1 MTTIRAE
8 PRLWGA
14 HTLTCFTVSTGEPS
28 SCPRK
33 DVTLLAV
40 NDAVRWPK
48 RSGGAAGV
56 AAGAWAWGAVSIV
69 VCLLAGSAA
78 GQPADD
84 ATPLHRVAHAGN
96 AAVVARLLRAGAAA
110 DAATRHGV
118 TPLALASA
126 RGHAGVVETLLG
138 AGADPN
144 QASPQGE
151 TPLMVAAR
159 TGVVDSVTALLRHGA
174 GRGVDA
180 RERWRGQTA
189 LMWAA
194 AEGHAAV
201 LAPLVTAGAD
211 VDARSDAGFTPLAF
225 AVRAGHTDAV
235 EALVMA
241 GADVDLALPD
251 GTSPLHLAV
260 INAHHDVAVQLLE
273 HGADPAVAEPGWTPL
288 HQLVWT
294 RRPNRHYNNPA
305 AFPTGTVTGLELA
318 RALVGHGADV
328 DARQTAEPRD
338 GYRNMLNRSGATPF
352 LLATKAVDLEMM
364 RLLLELGADPLLANE
379 DGTTALLVAAGVG
392 IWSSSESPGS
402 AAEALEAV
410 KLMIALGDSVTTV
423 DDNGDAAL
431 HGAVMRGSPELV
443 LYLLEHGAA
452 LNPVN
457 QRGWTPL
464 TIAQGIFYANLGRRW
479 PDMEALLLELG
490 ATSPTAPEPP
500 R

>member
-1 MTTIRAE
+1 MGWS
-8 PRLWGA
+8 PFPG
-14 HTLTCFTVSTGEPS
+14 
-28 SCPRK
+28 
-33 DVTLLAV
+33 
-40 NDAVRWPK
+40 
-48 RSGGAAGV
+48 RSGIERGACRGLLCLGV
-56 AAGAWAWGAVSIV
+56 AAMVTLTVAVGLPAI
-69 VCLLAGSAA
+69 AA
-78 GQPADD
+78 AQMTDHAS
-84 ATPLHRVAHAGN
+84 PLHRAAHDGDEGT
-96 AAVVARLLRAGAAA
+96 VGRLLESGGEV
-110 DAATRHGV
+110 DATTRHGV
-118 TPLALASA
+118 TALALASA
-126 RGHAGVVETLLG
+126 RGHAAVAETLLG

-144 QASPQGE
+144 RASPQGE

-201 LAPLVTAGAD
+201 VAPLVTAGAD

-364 RLLLELGADPLLANE
+364 RLLLELGADPLLTNE

-402 AAEALEAV
+402 AEEALEAV
-410 KLMIALGDSVTTV
+410 KLMIELGDSVTTV

-431 HGAVMRGSPELV
+431 HGAVMRGSSELV

>member
-1 MTTIRAE
+1 MISRTAI
-8 PRLWGA
+8 
-14 HTLTCFTVSTGEPS
+14 
-28 SCPRK
+28 
-33 DVTLLAV
+33 AV
-40 NDAVRWPK
+40 AVRVW
-48 RSGGAAGV
+48 RVAGAVVVILGSIGAA
-56 AAGAWAWGAVSIV
+56 S
-69 VCLLAGSAA
+69 
-78 GQPADD
+78 GQPVDE
-84 ATPLHRVAHAGN
+84 ATVLHRAAHEGDVATVDLLLEAGGQ
-96 AAVVARLLRAGAAA
+96 V

-126 RGHAGVVETLLG
+126 RGHAAVVETLLD
-138 AGADPN
+138 AGADANRP
-144 QASPQGE
+144 SPQGE

-159 TGVVDSVTALLRHGA
+159 TGVVDSVEALLRHGA
-174 GRGVDA
+174 GAGIDA
-180 RERWRGQTA
+180 REGWRGQTA

-201 LAPLVTAGAD
+201 VAPLVAAGAD
-211 VDARSDAGFTPLAF
+211 VDARSAGGFTPLAF
-225 AVRAGHTDAV
+225 AVRAGHGDAV
-235 EALVMA
+235 GVLIEA
-241 GADVDLALPD
+241 GAEVDLALPD
-251 GTSPLHLAV
+251 GTSPLHLAI
-260 INAHHDVAVQLLE
+260 INANYDVALRLLE
-273 HGADPAVAEPGWTPL
+273 HGADAAAAEPGWTPL

-305 AFPTGTVTGLELA
+305 AFPTGTVTDLELA
-318 RALVGHGADV
+318 RALVAHGANV
-328 DARQTAEPRD
+328 NARQTAEPRD

-352 LLATKAVDLEMM
+352 LLAAKAVDLEMM

-402 AAEALEAV
+402 AEEALEAV
-410 KLMIALGDSVTTV
+410 KLMVELGDSATAV

-431 HGAVMRGSPELV
+431 HGAVMRGSTELV

-452 LNPVN
+452 LDPVN
-457 QRGWTPL
+457 ERGWTPL

-479 PDMEALLLELG
+479 PGMEALLLNLG

>member
-1 MTTIRAE
+1 MKGRAPL
-8 PRLWGA
+8 PR
-14 HTLTCFTVSTGEPS
+14 
-28 SCPRK
+28 
-33 DVTLLAV
+33 
-40 NDAVRWPK
+40 
-48 RSGGAAGV
+48 RSGTEPGSFCGFLRFRVVPMVALVVGVVGAPV
-56 AAGAWAWGAVSIV
+56 FV
-69 VCLLAGSAA
+69 A
-78 GQPADD
+78 GQAADD
-84 ATPLHRVAHAGN
+84 ATALHRAAHEGDL
-96 AAVVARLLRAGAAA
+96 VSVGRLLDAGGEV

-126 RGHAGVVETLLG
+126 RGHAAIVETLLE
-138 AGADPN
+138 AGADANRP
-144 QASPQGE
+144 SPHGE

-159 TGVVDSVTALLRHGA
+159 TGVVDSVTALLRRGA
-174 GRGVDA
+174 DAVVDA
-180 RERWRGQTA
+180 REGWRGQTA

-201 LAPLVTAGAD
+201 VAPLIAAGAD
-211 VDARSDAGFTPLAF
+211 VDAHSDGGFTPLAF
-225 AVRAGHTDAV
+225 AVRAGHGETV
-235 EALVMA
+235 GALLQA
-241 GADVDLALPD
+241 GADVDRALPD
-251 GTSPLHLAV
+251 GTGPLHLAV
-260 INAHHDVAVQLLE
+260 INAHYDVALQLLE
-273 HGADPAVAEPGWTPL
+273 HGADPAAAEPGWTPL

-305 AFPTGTVTGLELA
+305 AFPTGTVTDLELA
-318 RALVGHGADV
+318 RALVAHGADV

-352 LLATKAVDLEMM
+352 LLAAKAVDLDMM
-364 RLLLELGADPLLANE
+364 RLLLELGANPLLANE

-402 AAEALEAV
+402 AGEALEAA
-410 KLMIALGDSVTTV
+410 KLMVELGDSVATV

-452 LNPVN
+452 LDPVN
-457 QRGWTPL
+457 ERGWTPL

-479 PDMEALLLELG
+479 PDMEALLLGLG

>member
-1 MTTIRAE
+1 M
-8 PRLWGA
+8 G
-14 HTLTCFTVSTGEPS
+14 S
-28 SCPRK
+28 SK
-33 DVTLLAV
+33 GSVAAIALFVAV
-40 NDAVRWPK
+40 CLPA
-48 RSGGAAGV
+48 V
-56 AAGAWAWGAVSIV
+56 AAGQA
-69 VCLLAGSAA
+69 
-78 GQPADD
+78 ADD
-84 ATPLHRVAHAGN
+84 ATPLHRAAHDGD
-96 AAVVARLLRAGAAA
+96 AATVGRLLEAGG
-110 DAATRHGV
+110 DVDVATRHGV

-126 RGHAGVVETLLG
+126 RGHVSAVEALLN

-144 QASPQGE
+144 RASPHGE

-174 GRGVDA
+174 DSEVDA
-180 RERWRGQTA
+180 REEWRGQTA

-194 AEGHAAV
+194 AEGHATV
-201 LAPLVTAGAD
+201 VAPLASAGAD

-225 AVRAGHTDAV
+225 AVRAGHGDTVA
-235 EALVMA
+235 ALVEA
-241 GADVDLALPD
+241 GADVDLPLPD

-260 INAHHDVAVQLLE
+260 INAQYDVALQLLE
-273 HGADPAVAEPGWTPL
+273 HGADPAAAESGWTPL

-305 AFPTGTVTGLELA
+305 AFPTGTVTDLELA
-318 RALVGHGADV
+318 RALVARGADV
-328 DARQTAEPRD
+328 DALQTAEPRD

-352 LLATKAVDLEMM
+352 LLAAKAVDLEIM

-402 AAEALEAV
+402 AEEALEAV
-410 KLMIALGDSVTTV
+410 KLMVELGDSVTTV

-479 PDMEALLLELG
+479 PDMEALLLGLG

>member
-1 MTTIRAE
+1 MGWSPFPGQSGIERGAGRGLL
-8 PRLWGA
+8 RL
-14 HTLTCFTVSTGEPS
+14 
-28 SCPRK
+28 
-33 DVTLLAV
+33 
-40 NDAVRWPK
+40 
-48 RSGGAAGV
+48 GV
-56 AAGAWAWGAVSIV
+56 AAMVTLAVAVGLPAI
-69 VCLLAGSAA
+69 AA
-78 GQPADD
+78 AQVADD
-84 ATPLHRVAHAGN
+84 ASPLHRAAHQGD
-96 AAVVARLLRAGAAA
+96 AAALGRLLEAGWEV
-110 DAATRHGV
+110 DVATRHGV
-118 TPLALASA
+118 TALALASA
-126 RGHAGVVETLLG
+126 RGHAVVVETLLG

-144 QASPQGE
+144 RASPQGE
-151 TPLMVAAR
+151 TPLMIAAR
-159 TGVVDSVTALLRHGA
+159 VGVVDSVAALLRHGA
-174 GRGVDA
+174 GAGIDA
-180 RERWRGQTA
+180 REGWRGQTA

-201 LAPLVTAGAD
+201 VAPLVAAGAD
-211 VDARSDAGFTPLAF
+211 VDARSDAGFTSLAF
-225 AVRAGHTDAV
+225 AVRAGHTAAIQ
-235 EALVMA
+235 ALLMA

-273 HGADPAVAEPGWTPL
+273 HGADPTVAEPGWTPL

-328 DARQTAEPRD
+328 NARQTAEPRD
-338 GYRNMLNRSGATPF
+338 GYRNMLNRSDATPF

-364 RLLLELGADPLLANE
+364 RLLLELGADPLLTNE

-402 AAEALEAV
+402 AEEALEAV
-410 KLMIALGDSVTTV
+410 KLMIELGDSVTTV

>member
-1 MTTIRAE
+1 M
-8 PRLWGA
+8 
-14 HTLTCFTVSTGEPS
+14 
-28 SCPRK
+28 
-33 DVTLLAV
+33 
-40 NDAVRWPK
+40 
-48 RSGGAAGV
+48 
-56 AAGAWAWGAVSIV
+56 AWGIAGTIV
-69 VCLLAGSAA
+69 VTFGFGQQVA
-78 GQPADD
+78 GQVADD
-84 ATPLHRVAHAGN
+84 ATPLHRAAHWGDVAA
-96 AAVVARLLRAGAAA
+96 VARLVKAGGDVDVAS
-110 DAATRHGV
+110 RHGV

-126 RGHAGVVETLLG
+126 RGHAAVVETLLE
-138 AGADPN
+138 AGADANLP
-144 QASPQGE
+144 SPHGE

-159 TGVVDSVTALLRHGA
+159 SGAVDSVTALLRHGA
-174 GRGVDA
+174 DAGVDA
-180 RERWRGQTA
+180 QEGWRGQTA

-201 LAPLVTAGAD
+201 VAPLMAAGAD
-211 VDARSDAGFTPLAF
+211 VDARSDGGFTPLAF
-225 AVRAGHTDAV
+225 AVRAGHGDSV
-235 EALVMA
+235 EALLDA

-251 GTSPLHLAV
+251 GASPLHLAV
-260 INAHHDVAVQLLE
+260 INAHYDVALQLLE
-273 HGADPAVAEPGWTPL
+273 HGADPTAAEPGWTPL

-305 AFPTGTVTGLELA
+305 AFPTGTVSDLELA
-318 RALVGHGADV
+318 RALVAHGADV

-352 LLATKAVDLEMM
+352 LLAAKATDVEMM

-402 AAEALEAV
+402 AEEALEAV
-410 KLMIALGDSVTTV
+410 KLMVELGDSVATV

-452 LNPVN
+452 LNRVN

-479 PDMEALLLELG
+479 PDMEALLLGLG
-490 ATSPTAPEPP
+490 ATSPTVPEPP

>member
-1 MTTIRAE
+1 MVA
-8 PRLWGA
+8 
-14 HTLTCFTVSTGEPS
+14 
-28 SCPRK
+28 
-33 DVTLLAV
+33 AV
-40 NDAVRWPK
+40 VV
-48 RSGGAAGV
+48 AAGV
-56 AAGAWAWGAVSIV
+56 GLPAI
-69 VCLLAGSAA
+69 AA
-78 GQPADD
+78 GQAADD
-84 ATPLHRVAHAGN
+84 ATPLHRAAHEGD
-96 AAVVARLLRAGAAA
+96 AVVVGRLLEAGGEV
-110 DAATRHGV
+110 DATTRHGV

-126 RGHAGVVETLLG
+126 RGHAAVVETLLDG
-138 AGADPN
+138 GADPN
-144 QASPQGE
+144 RASPQGE

-174 GRGVDA
+174 GAGVDA
-180 RERWRGQTA
+180 REGWRGQTA

-201 LAPLVTAGAD
+201 VASLTAAGAE

-225 AVRAGHTDAV
+225 AVRAGHAQAV
-235 EALVMA
+235 EALVEA
-241 GADVDLALPD
+241 GADVDLTLPD

-260 INAHHDVAVQLLE
+260 INAHYDVAQQLLE
-273 HGADPAVAEPGWTPL
+273 HGADPTAAEPGWTPL
-288 HQLVWT
+288 HQLIWT

-305 AFPTGTVTGLELA
+305 AFPTGTVTDLELA
-318 RALVGHGADV
+318 RALVAHGADV
-328 DARQTAEPRD
+328 NSRQTAEPRD

-352 LLATKAVDLEMM
+352 LLAAKAVDLDMM

-402 AAEALEAV
+402 AEEALEAV
-410 KLMIALGDSVTTV
+410 KLMVELGDSITTV

-457 QRGWTPL
+457 ERGWTPL

-479 PDMEALLLELG
+479 PDMEALLLGLG

>member
-1 MTTIRAE
+1 MVATIV
-8 PRLWGA
+8 L
-14 HTLTCFTVSTGEPS
+14 
-28 SCPRK
+28 
-33 DVTLLAV
+33 
-40 NDAVRWPK
+40 
-48 RSGGAAGV
+48 AAGV
-56 AAGAWAWGAVSIV
+56 GLPVI
-69 VCLLAGSAA
+69 AA
-78 GQPADD
+78 GQAADD
-84 ATPLHRVAHAGN
+84 ATPLHRAAHEGDTS
-96 AAVVARLLRAGAAA
+96 AVGRLLETGGEV
-110 DAATRHGV
+110 DATTRHGV

-126 RGHAGVVETLLG
+126 RGHAAVVETLLDG
-138 AGADPN
+138 GADPN
-144 QASPQGE
+144 RASPQGE

-159 TGVVDSVTALLRHGA
+159 TGVVDSVEALLRHGA
-174 GRGVDA
+174 GVDA
-180 RERWRGQTA
+180 REGWRGQTA

-201 LAPLVTAGAD
+201 VAPLVATGAD
-211 VDARSDAGFTPLAF
+211 VDARSDGGFTSLAF
-225 AVRAGHTDAV
+225 AVRGGHGDTV
-235 EALVMA
+235 EALVNA
-241 GADVDLALPD
+241 GADVDLSLPD

-260 INAHHDVAVQLLE
+260 INAQYDVALRLLE
-273 HGADPAVAEPGWTPL
+273 HGADPAAAEPGWTPL

-305 AFPTGTVTGLELA
+305 AFPTGTVTDLELA
-318 RALVGHGADV
+318 RALVAQGADV
-328 DARQTAEPRD
+328 NARQTAEPRD

-352 LLATKAVDLEMM
+352 LLAAKAVDVEMM
-364 RLLLELGADPLLANE
+364 RLLLDLGADPLLANE

-402 AAEALEAV
+402 AEEALEVV
-410 KLMIALGDSVTTV
+410 KLMVELGDSVAAV

-443 LYLLEHGAA
+443 LYLLEQGAA

-457 QRGWTPL
+457 ARGWTPL

-479 PDMEALLLELG
+479 PDMEALLLGLG

>member
-1 MTTIRAE
+1 MTGGVPV
-8 PRLWGA
+8 PR
-14 HTLTCFTVSTGEPS
+14 PS
-28 SCPRK
+28 RVERGPCRGLP
-33 DVTLLAV
+33 DL
-40 NDAVRWPK
+40 
-48 RSGGAAGV
+48 AGV
-56 AAGAWAWGAVSIV
+56 ATIALALCVSLPAVT
-69 VCLLAGSAA
+69 A
-78 GQPADD
+78 GQAADD
-84 ATPLHRVAHAGN
+84 ATPLHRASHEGDASGVG
-96 AAVVARLLRAGAAA
+96 RLLQAGAKV
-110 DAATRHGV
+110 DTRTRHGV

-126 RGHAGVVETLLG
+126 RGHAAVVEALLDG
-138 AGADPN
+138 GADPN
-144 QASPQGE
+144 RASPQGE

-159 TGVVDSVTALLRHGA
+159 TGVVDSVAALLRHGA
-174 GRGVDA
+174 VAGVDA
-180 RERWRGQTA
+180 REGWRGQTA

-201 LAPLVTAGAD
+201 VAPLVAAGAD
-211 VDARSDAGFTPLAF
+211 VDARSEGGFTPLAF
-225 AVRAGHTDAV
+225 AVRAGHGDAV
-235 EALVMA
+235 EVLIEA

-260 INAHHDVAVQLLE
+260 INAHYDVALQLLE
-273 HGADPAVAEPGWTPL
+273 HGADAATAEPGWTPL

-305 AFPTGTVTGLELA
+305 AFPTGTVTDLELA
-318 RALVGHGADV
+318 RALVAHGADV
-328 DARQTAEPRD
+328 NARQTAEPRD

-352 LLATKAVDLEMM
+352 LLAAKAVDLEMM

-402 AAEALEAV
+402 AEEAIEAV
-410 KLMIALGDSVTTV
+410 KLMVELGDSVTTV

-452 LNPVN
+452 LDPVN
-457 QRGWTPL
+457 ERGWTPL

-479 PDMEALLLELG
+479 PDMEALLLGLG
-490 ATSPTAPEPP
+490 ATSPMAPEPP

>member
-1 MTTIRAE
+1 MMGRSAF
-8 PRLWGA
+8 PG
-14 HTLTCFTVSTGEPS
+14 
-28 SCPRK
+28 
-33 DVTLLAV
+33 
-40 NDAVRWPK
+40 
-48 RSGGAAGV
+48 RSGVERGGCRRLLRLGV
-56 AAGAWAWGAVSIV
+56 AAMVTLAAAVGLPAI
-69 VCLLAGSAA
+69 AA
-78 GQPADD
+78 AQVADD
-84 ATPLHRVAHAGN
+84 ASPLHRAAHQGD
-96 AAVVARLLRAGAAA
+96 AAAIGRLLEAAREV
-110 DAATRHGV
+110 DVATRHGV

-159 TGVVDSVTALLRHGA
+159 TGVVDSVAALLRHGA
-174 GRGVDA
+174 GHGVDA
-180 RERWRGQTA
+180 REGWRGQTA

-201 LAPLVTAGAD
+201 VAPLVTAGAD

-402 AAEALEAV
+402 AEEALEAV

-431 HGAVMRGSPELV
+431 HGAVMRGSRELV

-457 QRGWTPL
+457 ERGWTPL

>member
-1 MTTIRAE
+1 
-8 PRLWGA
+8 
-14 HTLTCFTVSTGEPS
+14 
-28 SCPRK
+28 
-33 DVTLLAV
+33 
-40 NDAVRWPK
+40 
-48 RSGGAAGV
+48 
-56 AAGAWAWGAVSIV
+56 
-69 VCLLAGSAA
+69 
-78 GQPADD
+78 
-84 ATPLHRVAHAGN
+84 
-96 AAVVARLLRAGAAA
+96 
-110 DAATRHGV
+110 
-118 TPLALASA
+118 
-126 RGHAGVVETLLG
+126 
-138 AGADPN
+138 
-144 QASPQGE
+144 
-151 TPLMVAAR
+151 MVAAR

-174 GRGVDA
+174 GHGVDA
-180 RERWRGQTA
+180 REGWRGQTA

-201 LAPLVTAGAD
+201 VAPLVTVGAD

-225 AVRAGHTDAV
+225 AVRAGHTDAI
-235 EALVMA
+235 EALLMA

-273 HGADPAVAEPGWTPL
+273 HGADPTVAEPGWTPL

-392 IWSSSESPGS
+392 IWSSSESPG
-402 AAEALEAV
+402 
-410 KLMIALGDSVTTV
+410 
-423 DDNGDAAL
+423 
-431 HGAVMRGSPELV
+431 
-443 LYLLEHGAA
+443 
-452 LNPVN
+452 
-457 QRGWTPL
+457 
-464 TIAQGIFYANLGRRW
+464 
-479 PDMEALLLELG
+479 
-490 ATSPTAPEPP
+490 
-500 R
+500 